1 MPQWLC
7 NQFRRAYIR
16 KDRRQIRWLGECWYL
31 YHGILTKKASPSRN
45 EKSGKP

>member
-16 KDRRQIRWLGECWYL
+16 KDRRQIRWLGECWFMYCAL
-31 YHGILTKKASPSRN
+31 MPKKANHVSKERRD
-45 EKSGKP
+45 